1 MLLLQGV
8 VLSGFVMMMEA
19 IRSVPRVE
27 SKLYSKEVGV
37 AYWCSQTFNVL
48 IQTYK
53 DKGNLTPVIAEEII
67 DRAKEKVITITIVYV
82 TYLFP

>member
-37 AYWCSQTFNVL
+37 AHWYSQTSYML
-48 IQTYK
+48 LQTYK

>member
-37 AYWCSQTFNVL
+37 AHWCSQTSNML
-48 IQTYK
+48 LQTYK